1 MIDVFVTIGSCIF
14 GFLIHAGGLTLLHI
28 RHDMHIYGTQKWLI
42 TALSVA
48 EMSFLVVTAVRD
60 YVFYRDDFSDYI
72 GTFAS
77 NYKTIVSTHLYYFT
91 MFGITIDRFLQ
102 IRLNIKYQLYCN
114 TKSTKKV
121 LITIFIILHLLY
133 LTYLLVALA
142 YQQYELSLK
151 VLINFHKYVTPI
163 YYFSFTIT
171 ACAVYFYI
179 FSKIYKNQKAHER
192 CQKSLRNRTESTNR
206 KLSNIKYLI
215 PFWIIVTFI
224 LFQVLPDIML
234 TIYLLKLLPNRKTFT
249 TIIIVLFRFGYLADP
264 IIYIYNLRIVKR
276 RMRKIKASISSHFLK
291 C

>member
-1 MIDVFVTIGSCIF
+1 
-14 GFLIHAGGLTLLHI
+14 
-28 RHDMHIYGTQKWLI
+28 
-42 TALSVA
+42 
-48 EMSFLVVTAVRD
+48 MSFLVVTAVRD

-121 LITIFIILHLLY
+121 LITIFIILLLLY

-163 YYFSFTIT
+163 YYFSFTIVQSIST
-171 ACAVYFYI
+171 YLVKFI
-179 FSKIYKNQKAHER
+179 KIRKHASVAKKVSETER
-192 CQKSLRNRTESTNR
+192 KVPTENYQT
-206 KLSNIKYLI
+206 SNILYHFGSLSRSSCFKY
-215 PFWIIVTFI
+215 
-224 LFQVLPDIML
+224 
-234 TIYLLKLLPNRKTFT
+234 
-249 TIIIVLFRFGYLADP
+249 FRT
-264 IIYIYNLRIVKR
+264 
-276 RMRKIKASISSHFLK
+276 
-291 C
+291 

>member
-142 YQQYELSLK
+142 YQHM
-151 VLINFHKYVTPI
+151 N
-163 YYFSFTIT
+163 
-171 ACAVYFYI
+171 
-179 FSKIYKNQKAHER
+179 
-192 CQKSLRNRTESTNR
+192 
-206 KLSNIKYLI
+206 
-215 PFWIIVTFI
+215 
-224 LFQVLPDIML
+224 
-234 TIYLLKLLPNRKTFT
+234 
-249 TIIIVLFRFGYLADP
+249 
-264 IIYIYNLRIVKR
+264 
-276 RMRKIKASISSHFLK
+276 
-291 C
+291 